1 MTNVNE
7 IWIPAL
13 NWENIYEVS
22 NLGRV
27 RRCIDNFI
35 YKPRLMS
42 SGYHY
47 IGLRKTPGGKT
58 KNVSLHRL
66 ILSSFTG
73 LQEGK
78 DVNHKDGNKHNNEL
92 INLEWL
98 TRSENIKHAID
109 IGIVGKGVDH
119 FNSVLYLHK
128 EYGIYLHTNDIVKLH
143 GCCNSTKTKIKW
155 NKILENYIKV

>member
-47 IGLRKTPGGKT
+47 IGLRKKPGGKT

-66 ILSSFTG
+66 VLSSFTG

-78 DVNHKDGNKHNNEL
+78 DVNHKDGNKHNNRL
-92 INLEWL
+92 NNLEWV
-98 TRSENIKHAID
+98 TPSENSLHAHRTGAYAKRTPDPGMDAPIDWLLEID
-109 IGIVGKGVDH
+109 IDIDLGALQK
-119 FNSVLYLHK
+119 
-128 EYGIYLHTNDIVKLH
+128 NDDTSKDNDQSS
-143 GCCNSTKTKIKW
+143 GS
-155 NKILENYIKV
+155 